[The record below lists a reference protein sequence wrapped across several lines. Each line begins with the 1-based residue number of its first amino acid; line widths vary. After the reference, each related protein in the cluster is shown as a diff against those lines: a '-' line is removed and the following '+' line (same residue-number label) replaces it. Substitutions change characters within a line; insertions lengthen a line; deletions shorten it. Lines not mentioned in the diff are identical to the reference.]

1 MLFDSWLWAQVS
13 YNFNLEESHSVM
25 GWLQLSSRCSAANH
39 KAKQLEKASGMAQEL
54 RNKGE
59 KSFDCFGSSR
69 TPGEQNPGET
79 NIPLASLGEQRP
91 NFTIPQGF
99 AADLPCL
106 QGFSVEL
113 QALLSARFAAG
124 RPTAE
129 LSQPTGPCGVLAATC
144 SLCQTS
150 LRSASEHQLWCE

>member
-91 NFTIPQGF
+91 NFSIP
-99 AADLPCL
+99 
-106 QGFSVEL
+106 
-113 QALLSARFAAG
+113 QALLLTCRVFKG
-124 RPTAE
+124 FQ
-129 LSQPTGPCGVLAATC
+129 LSCKPFYLPDLQQGDQQQ
-144 SLCQTS
+144 S
-150 LRSASEHQLWCE
+150 